1 MKILKLIGA
10 SILILG
16 LLVIII
22 GLFLPSKVHLE
33 RSIMVNNTPDV
44 PYDLINDLT
53 KFNDWSPWY
62 EIDTNATCTNSELK
76 TGAGACIIW
85 NSNNTELGNGK
96 LTITESKPNEL
107 IVTKL
112 EVEGWDPSSASY
124 FFTKENKTT
133 KIIWTM
139 DSDMGY
145 NIIGRWFGLFMDDL
159 IGKDYEKGLASIK
172 KICEEK
178 PVQEKIAGYDVN
190 FLTIPSQNYIYTTNS
205 EVKANE
211 IGLKIGASLMKLDA
225 YTKNNQILVSGPP
238 FTIWYSPTN
247 FIIGMPVSGEIS
259 PKDKN
264 IKFGQLKDCNAYV
277 VSYYGSYSNTQTV
290 YENMSTFILAKGKH
304 PAGPPRELYLSDPI
318 LEKDTT
324 KWLTEIVF
332 PVH

>member
-62 EIDTNATCTNSELK
+62 EIDTNATYTNSELK

-112 EVEGWDPSSASY
+112 EVEGWAPSSASY

-277 VSYYGSYSNTQTV
+277 VSYYGSYSNTQPV
-290 YENMSTFILAKGKH
+290 YENMSTFILEKGKH

>member
-62 EIDTNATCTNSELK
+62 EIDTNATYTNSELK

-277 VSYYGSYSNTQTV
+277 VSYYGSYSNTQPV

>member
-53 KFNDWSPWY
+53 NFNDWSPWY
-62 EIDTNATCTNSELK
+62 EIDTNATYTNSELK

-247 FIIGMPVSGEIS
+247 FITGMPVSGEIS

-277 VSYYGSYSNTQTV
+277 VSYYGSYSNTQPV
-290 YENMSTFILAKGKH
+290 YENMSTFILEKGKH

>member
-1 MKILKLIGA
+1 MKILKLIGM
-10 SILILG
+10 SILVLG
-16 LLVIII
+16 LLIMII
-22 GLFLPSKVHLE
+22 GLFLPSKVHIE

-62 EIDTNATCTNSELK
+62 EIDTNAAYSNSELK
-76 TGAGACIIW
+76 SGVGAWILW
-85 NSNNTELGNGK
+85 KSNNADVGNGK

-112 EVEGWDPSSASY
+112 EVEGWDPSAASY
-124 FFTKENKTT
+124 LFITENNTT

-145 NIIGRWFGLFMDDL
+145 NIIGRWFGLFMDNL
-159 IGKDYEKGLASIK
+159 IGKDYDKGLASIK

-178 PVQEKIAGYDVN
+178 PIQEKIAGFDVN
-190 FLTIPSQNYIYTTNS
+190 FITIPSQYYIYTTNKD
-205 EVKANE
+205 VNANE
-211 IGLKIGASLMKLDA
+211 IGLKIGASLMRLDA
-225 YTKNNQILVSGPP
+225 FTKNNQIAVSGPP

-247 FIIGMPVSGEIS
+247 FVVGITVSEETS
-259 PKDKN
+259 AKDKN
-264 IKFGQLKDCNAYV
+264 IKFGQLNVCDAYV
-277 VSYYGSYSNTQTV
+277 VSYYGSYTNTQPV
-290 YENMSTFILAKGKH
+290 YENMNSFILEKGKH
-304 PAGPPRELYLSDPI
+304 PSGPPRELYLSDPF

-332 PVH
+332 PVQ